1 LIEIIIIK
9 IKKKMHTE
17 ANHLDHLSQAV
28 RSTMEVIY
36 NLDGCIT
43 RIRADHSGMERETFI
58 KNLMIKEVHSKV
70 KREIMN
76 LAKEKLFIT
85 MIKKNQEELRLL
97 KIHQKKPKFQL

>member
-1 LIEIIIIK
+1 
-9 IKKKMHTE
+9 MHTE

-70 KREIMN
+70 KREIMK

-85 MIKKNQEELRLL
+85 FCLRTFCIMGQLLFFLSKLKLIKMEAKRKQV
-97 KIHQKKPKFQL
+97 